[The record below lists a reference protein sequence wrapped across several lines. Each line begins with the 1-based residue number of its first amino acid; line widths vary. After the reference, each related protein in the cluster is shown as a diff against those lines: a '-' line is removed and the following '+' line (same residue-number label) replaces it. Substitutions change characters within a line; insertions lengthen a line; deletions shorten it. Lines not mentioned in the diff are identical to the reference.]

1 MNIFVKTSLRF
12 RIFISMILLVVL
24 SFIVIALVTIEQ
36 YRKQSVQY
44 HNERLFRK
52 EEQIKAQIQ
61 YVFSQTTYPVETQYI
76 PLIFKNDIYQIANIQ
91 NVNFDLYDLQGN
103 LLKSS
108 RAVLD
113 EKFINT
119 CISDTILEQLN
130 SSIDKRVIEQ
140 KIIDDKGYQSSYSYV
155 NDNQFKPIVILN
167 IPNYENDSFNETSL
181 KGSLFNLSIVYFIL
195 LIFTG
200 LIAFLLSKYITKS
213 LKTIEKKLAK
223 TQLLQRN
230 EKIILE
236 NPTTEIN
243 QLISAYNSMVDEIEK
258 SKIELAKTERELA
271 WREMAKQI
279 AHEIKNPLTP
289 MRLTIQSFERRFDP
303 TATDAQK
310 KLTEFSET
318 LIQHIDTLSNI
329 ASAFSSFT
337 TMPEE
342 NREHININNIIRR
355 TIDIFNKNYII
366 FYPKISEIMAFV
378 DKNQINRLITNLLKN
393 AIQATENTPTPL
405 IEVSTSVKDNEICI
419 SVKDNGIGIEK
430 SLHEKIFEPKFTT
443 KSTGSGLGLAMVKNI
458 VQNYKGRIVLSS
470 EEKQGTTFTIFFPM
484 N

>member
-1 MNIFVKTSLRF
+1 MFGKSSLQF
-12 RIFISMILLVVL
+12 RIFLSMILLVVL

-76 PLIFKNDIYQIANIQ
+76 PLIFKNEIYQIANIQ
-91 NVNFDLYDLQGN
+91 NVNFNLYDLQGN

-108 RAVLD
+108 QAVLD
-113 EKFINT
+113 EKFANT
-119 CISDTILEQLN
+119 CISDTILEHLN
-130 SSIDKRVIEQ
+130 SSLDKRFIKQ
-140 KIIDDKGYQSSYSYV
+140 QLIDNKGYQSSYSYV

-167 IPNYENDSFNETSL
+167 IPNFENDSFNETSL
-181 KGSLFNLSIVYFIL
+181 KGSLLNLTIAYTIL
-195 LIFTG
+195 LILTG
-200 LIAFLLSKYITKS
+200 LIAFLISKYITKS
-213 LKTIEKKLAK
+213 LKTIEQKLTQ

-236 NPTTEIN
+236 NPSTEIS
-243 QLISAYNSMVDEIEK
+243 QLISAYNSMVDQIEE
-258 SKIELAKTERELA
+258 SKIELAKTERERA

-289 MRLTIQSFERRFDP
+289 MRLTIQNFQRRFEP
-303 TATDAQK
+303 TALDARK
-310 KLTEFSET
+310 KLNEFSET
-318 LIQHIDTLSNI
+318 LIQHVDTLSNI

-337 TMPEE
+337 AMPEE
-342 NREHININNIIRR
+342 NREYLDINSIIKR
-355 TIDIFNKNYII
+355 TIDIFNKNYIL
-366 FYPKISEIMAFV
+366 FSSQTNEIIAFV
-378 DKNQINRLITNLLKN
+378 DKNQINRLFINLLKN
-393 AIQATENTPTPL
+393 AVQATENIKKPL
-405 IEVSTSVKDNEICI
+405 IEISTSITDSEICI

-430 SLHEKIFEPKFTT
+430 SLQEKIFEPKFTT

-458 VQNYKGRIVLSS
+458 VENYKGRIVLTS
-470 EEKQGTTFTIFFPM
+470 EKNQGAVFVIFLPKS
-484 N
+484 